1 MLPSSS
7 LFCSDLSTARICAK
21 LLHMKQN
28 IRLSMFALCLLVLAS
43 AKQTF
48 ALDNNRFGH
57 QQPGADTA
65 KGMATRVNA
74 HREEAGL
81 TPYVLND
88 ALTSAAQQVADHMA
102 ATEFT
107 SHYDG
112 NGANPSQRALQA
124 GYTDHVTEIIYGGFG
139 GAEAAWTY
147 WKDNE
152 LHHDLI
158 VSEDYHEFG
167 VGMAVG
173 VESGR
178 MYWAVM
184 LGTGLPEEKPLT
196 AVTPII
202 PGTVTKLP
210 GAATAVPTPAA
221 TSDQSAAETTA
232 TDTTVT
238 LTALDNGRANDNAG
252 TLGSPDDGTTPAPA
266 KPANEDT
273 EDSPWMIVAA
283 ALTILAGV
291 VFFYFPRARWARSSS

>member
-1 MLPSSS
+1 
-7 LFCSDLSTARICAK
+7 
-21 LLHMKQN
+21 
-28 IRLSMFALCLLVLAS
+28 MFALCLLILAS

-57 QQPGADTA
+57 QQPDADTPE
-65 KGMATRVNA
+65 GMAARVNA
-74 HREEAGL
+74 HRKETGL
-81 TPYVLND
+81 PPYALND

-139 GAEAAWTY
+139 GADAAWTY

-210 GAATAVPTPAA
+210 GAAATAVPTPATA
-221 TSDQSAAETTA
+221 TSDQSAAETGA
-232 TDTTVT
+232 ADTTVT
-238 LTALDNGRANDNAG
+238 LTALDNGRANDSAG
-252 TLGSPDDGTTPAPA
+252 TGGSSDEDTTPAPA
-266 KPANEDT
+266 KPASEET